1 MLYQVQTLKVGVVN
15 VIADDYIQF
24 ILVISRTL
32 QALSRI
38 GDELYIEAQKDFLQI
53 AAINMNK
60 TVYTTYHFF
69 HSFFSD
75 YNVPLNP
82 EKEDD
87 KITCKVHLKAML
99 NVFKLK
105 GPKDR
110 EKKVIA

>member
-1 MLYQVQTLKVGVVN
+1 MQILKVSVVN
-15 VIADDYIQF
+15 VITNYYAYF

-38 GDELYIEAQKDFLQI
+38 GDELYIEAQKEYLQF

-60 TVYTTYHFF
+60 TVYATYHFF

-75 YNVPLNP
+75 YNVSLDSA
-82 EKEDD
+82 KEDD
-87 KITCKVHLKAML
+87 RITCKVHLKAML
-99 NVFKLK
+99 NVFKWK
-105 GPKDR
+105 GPKDK